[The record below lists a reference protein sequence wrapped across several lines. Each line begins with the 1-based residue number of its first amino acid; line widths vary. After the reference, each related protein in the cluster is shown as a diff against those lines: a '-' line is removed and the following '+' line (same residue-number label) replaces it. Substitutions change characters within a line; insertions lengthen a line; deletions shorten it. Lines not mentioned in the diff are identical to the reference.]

1 MQNNMKDEKHIEMSK
16 MGMEGWWKIVTNIGN
31 FFFTYKQLVKL
42 ILKCEN
48 STQQIKI
55 TYMQFI
61 RGNKTNLT
69 YNKMFNSVMVKEM
82 KDTIFYISVLQSS
95 ERA

>member
-48 STQQIKI
+48 STQ
-55 TYMQFI
+55 
-61 RGNKTNLT
+61 
-69 YNKMFNSVMVKEM
+69 
-82 KDTIFYISVLQSS
+82 
-95 ERA
+95 